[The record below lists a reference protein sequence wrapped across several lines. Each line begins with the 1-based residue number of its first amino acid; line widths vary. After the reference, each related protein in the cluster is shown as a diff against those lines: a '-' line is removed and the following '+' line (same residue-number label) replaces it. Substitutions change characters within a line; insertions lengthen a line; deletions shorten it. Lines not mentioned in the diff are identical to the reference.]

1 MKIED
6 LKNIINQGEGISVEF
21 KSSFN
26 EVLIETLVA
35 FANSKG
41 GSVFMGIDDNGK
53 IEGLKIGKESEAKWI
68 NEIKN
73 KTTPILLPDID
84 TVEIDKKKIVI
95 FSIKEYPYKPG
106 SN

>member
-1 MKIED
+1 
-6 LKNIINQGEGISVEF
+6 
-21 KSSFN
+21 
-26 EVLIETLVA
+26 
-35 FANSKG
+35 
-41 GSVFMGIDDNGK
+41 MGVDDNGK
-53 IEGLKIGKESEAKWI
+53 IKGLKIGKESEAKWI